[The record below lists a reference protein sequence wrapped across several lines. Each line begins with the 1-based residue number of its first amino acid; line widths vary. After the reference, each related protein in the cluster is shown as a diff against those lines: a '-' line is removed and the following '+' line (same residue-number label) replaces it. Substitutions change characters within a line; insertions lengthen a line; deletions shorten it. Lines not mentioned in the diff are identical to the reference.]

1 MNFKLFALLAAFVGI
16 AAAEGY
22 ERVVKPWGGN
32 QIATYKYTAGAC
44 GSAETQIKA
53 AGRGVANVRV
63 NGAYTVWIGTDAAN
77 LSQSGYPLFDNESIN
92 LDSMG
97 SAVYACSAAG
107 DADVRVLEGE

>member
-1 MNFKLFALLAAFVGI
+1 MNYKLFALIAAFIGVAG
-16 AAAEGY
+16 AEQY
-22 ERVVKPWGGN
+22 QQVTKQWGGD

-44 GSAETQIKA
+44 GSAETLIKA
-53 AGRGVANVRV
+53 AGRSTANVRV